1 MQRLMKSA
9 FSFIFRFNRFQI
21 VSATNIR
28 DVHGEISGLL
38 LLLQHDMYLLILSVH
53 VMFVA

>member
-9 FSFIFRFNRFQI
+9 FNFHFPLNRFQI

-28 DVHGEISGLL
+28 GVHGEISGLL
-38 LLLQHDMYLLILSVH
+38 LLLQHMYLLILSVH